1 LNGVDD
7 GIWQQNSLDPSR
19 LAQKSKIREAAGTGE
34 WHHCSMTSSRRQLLN
49 LGGAMFASS
58 VVASASTDTVYARD
72 QSGRSAFLVAC
83 LEGKDAEKESLLKRG
98 LVLDIHE
105 AAAAGDTARVEAILG
120 RNPGSVNHR
129 DLQDATPMHYAAACG
144 QIAAANVL
152 LMKGADLG
160 AIAAGLGDAT
170 PAHFAASL
178 ADSKT
183 AALMLGTL
191 VGNGASPGA
200 RKKDG
205 TTPLHVAAHHGSANA
220 VRLLVRRG
228 ADATAADSAG
238 DTPVQVATGEAVAAL
253 AEAIPRDCQ
262 TARFRGVARDDTYG
276 LPQSWINEFVIA
288 AHFDFEKVKR
298 LYTQCPDLL
307 LTRSTWDEIGVE
319 AAAHM
324 GREDMAT
331 FFLDKGS
338 PVSLCTA
345 CMLGFTDEAK
355 KLLAE
360 DANRVNERGAHDF
373 PALWYTAFGI
383 ERPDFLELL
392 LGSGA
397 DIHAGMMG
405 NTIVQLAE
413 KKKYSRLLEIVN
425 ARRP

>member
-1 LNGVDD
+1 LITASGNR
-7 GIWQQNSLDPSR
+7 SLSIHPGYR
-19 LAQKSKIREAAGTGE
+19 KKSKIREAARANK
-34 WHHCSMTSSRRQLLN
+34 WHHFLMTSSRRQLLN
-49 LGGAMFASS
+49 LGGTMFASS
-58 VVASASTDTVYARD
+58 LVASASTDTPYARD
-72 QSGRSAFLVAC
+72 HSGRSAFLVAC
-83 LEGKDAEKESLLKRG
+83 LEGRDAEKESLRKRG
-98 LVLDIHE
+98 LVLDLHE
-105 AAAAGDTARVEAILG
+105 AAAAGDTARVEAILV

-129 DLQDATPMHYAAACG
+129 DLQDATPIHYAAACG
-144 QIAAANVL
+144 QIAVANIL

-170 PAHFAASL
+170 PAHFASSI

-191 VGNGASPGA
+191 VGNGAPPGA
-200 RKKDG
+200 RKTDG
-205 TTPLHVAAHHGSANA
+205 TTPLHVAAHHGHAEA

-228 ADATAADSAG
+228 ADATFADGAG
-238 DTPVQVATGEAVAAL
+238 QTPAQVATGEAAAAL
-253 AEAIPRDCQ
+253 AESIPRDCQ
-262 TARFRGVARDDTYG
+262 TARFRGVQRNDTYG
-276 LPQSWINEFVIA
+276 LPQAWINGFVTA
-288 AHFDFEKVKR
+288 AHFDLDKVKR
-298 LYTQCPDLL
+298 LYAQCPDLL

-345 CMLGFTDEAK
+345 CMLGFTDEVK

-360 DANRVNERGAHDF
+360 DANRVHERGAHDF
-373 PALWYTAFGI
+373 PALWYTAFGV

-392 LGSGA
+392 LASGA

-413 KKKYSRLLEIVN
+413 KKKYNRLLEIVN